1 MKSASRNDLG
11 LQPRR
16 PSKGKPRRDTTRAEM
31 WLLRSPQCPRRA
43 CRLGSRMCER
53 SCCSRTSHFGSCT
66 RLAQLRLLLF
76 LLEGRV
82 WSLAAVRRCILSAS
96 LAARRSLSSVPPGLL
111 VSSHPLC
118 FLFLVFDGSS
128 HELFELSVLRQSKY
142 PPRLVSDL
150 CFATISFC
158 YACATEIHK
167 NLDYAPPPPPTG
179 NL

>member
-1 MKSASRNDLG
+1 MTLACSHAAQAKASHGGTQQGLRCGCYAPHNVLG
-11 LQPRR
+11 ALVAWGHECAR
-16 PSKGKPRRDTTRAEM
+16 GRAAVGRHISGVALV
-31 WLLRSPQCPRRA
+31 WH
-43 CRLGSRMCER
+43 
-53 SCCSRTSHFGSCT
+53 SCVCCC
-66 RLAQLRLLLF
+66 F

-82 WSLAAVRRCILSAS
+82 ESLAAVRRCILSAS
-96 LAARRSLSSVPPGLL
+96 LTARRSLSSVPPGLL